1 MATITM
7 HKLKLDA
14 VHNATNTLVLRLP
27 STTADLPSPYTFYTS
42 TYTTVEL
49 TVTFPVPGASLCL
62 AGTTYAD
69 SDNNN
74 SVIVQ
79 FASPGDHE
87 IELFLPSSTTATSA
101 ETAGGEPNR
110 YGGPRAPGIRCRLVP
125 KIGYPPTGDGDT

>member
-14 VHNATNTLVLRLP
+14 VPTTTGALVLRLP
-27 STTADLPSPYTFYTS
+27 STTADLPSPYTFYTN

-79 FASPGDHE
+79 FASPGDH
-87 IELFLPSSTTATSA
+87 A
-101 ETAGGEPNR
+101 ETTGGETNR
-110 YGGPRAPGIRCRLVP
+110 YGGPHAPGIRCRLVP